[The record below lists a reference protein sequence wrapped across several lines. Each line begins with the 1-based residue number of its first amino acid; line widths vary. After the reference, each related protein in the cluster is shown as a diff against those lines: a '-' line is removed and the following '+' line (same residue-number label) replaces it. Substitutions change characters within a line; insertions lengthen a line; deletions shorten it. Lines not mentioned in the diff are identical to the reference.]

1 MGYFTD
7 GYDHVYNDK
16 KGGFDIRLSVTDIP
30 WITADDVGL
39 KMFRVQAL
47 KSGFDLGQAYL
58 GGCSGYKKD
67 VDFVGSGYYE
77 QMVDEAI
84 SDAKKALIELTKG

>member
-1 MGYFTD
+1 MSYFTD

-16 KGGFDIRLSVTDIP
+16 KGGFDIRLSVTDNP

-84 SDAKKALIELTKG
+84 SDAKKAIIELTKG